1 MKAWICVTQTTI
13 SVYCLSRVNEALLWK
28 TAGNCFVGSSAPLP
42 AISCP
47 KTPMCINQ
55 LYLNLPP
62 SQTAWAAKVMWTS
75 SWHNQITNQRIKNEL
90 SVRTAGVLSVQES
103 HLSCWSEI
111 LLKYLLGNGAV
122 GTRFLVSIVFQG
134 KNIAL
139 KNPSCKTRNL
149 IETPV
154 DLKFIFQR
162 NVASLGIFPQGKV
175 HFLSHESPDTGPG
188 ELTDKPN
195 LSGITNFH
203 PKLKSISFYRKAKWL
218 FLLLEALVGG
228 ARVQLTRLDGPQQH
242 LQEPLHCAHGSR
254 SFRVF

>member
-55 LYLNLPP
+55 LHLNLPP
-62 SQTAWAAKVMWTS
+62 SQTAKVMWTS

-154 DLKFIFQR
+154 DLKFI
-162 NVASLGIFPQGKV
+162 IPK
-175 HFLSHESPDTGPG
+175 EYC
-188 ELTDKPN
+188 
-195 LSGITNFH
+195 LSGHF
-203 PKLKSISFYRKAKWL
+203 PSRKGAFFISWEPWHRARRAHRQAK
-218 FLLLEALVGG
+218 
-228 ARVQLTRLDGPQQH
+228 
-242 LQEPLHCAHGSR
+242 
-254 SFRVF
+254 SFRYYQLPSKTQVN